1 MPAGTNPSLGR
12 KPRGIRRAAVRLVV
26 SLSVAY
32 LGWCAVLFFWQD
44 EMLFP
49 RYSAPSPLSSPPFAD
64 VQIVPIDVDE
74 QRQMEGWL
82 IPAASASPSSPAP
95 VVIYC
100 HGNAEIIDQQEWFV
114 KNYHRLGCSVF
125 LPEYRGYG
133 RSPGKPSEK
142 AIVEDC
148 VRFYDELLKRK
159 DVNPARIAIH
169 GRSLGGG
176 VAAQIAARRK
186 PAALILEST
195 FASVASYARKYCV
208 PDLLVRH
215 PFRTDLVLPELDVPI
230 LIFHGTRDDIVP
242 VEHGRRLAGLARNVL
257 YVEYDCGHNDSPGQ
271 GNEADYWARI
281 EAFLA
286 KAGVARPTA
295 TRAVNSERATSHP
308 RSVFPSWVVRR
319 MVVAVR
325 ATAD

>member
-1 MPAGTNPSLGR
+1 MARQEGTILHTIKNDSSMPVETDSSPGG
-12 KPRGIRRAAVRLVV
+12 KPRGARRAVVRLLV
-26 SLSVAY
+26 SLTVAY

-49 RYSAPSPLSSPPFAD
+49 RYSAPSPSSPPPSAN
-64 VQIVPIDVDE
+64 VQIVRIDVGE
-74 QRQMEGWL
+74 KRHMEGWFF
-82 IPAASASPSSPAP
+82 PAASASLSSPAP

-114 KNYHRLGCSVF
+114 ENYHRLGCSVF

-148 VRFYDELLKRK
+148 VRFHDELLKRE
-159 DVNPARIAIH
+159 DVDPGRIAIH

-195 FASVASYARKYCV
+195 FTSVASYAQKYCV
-208 PDLLVRH
+208 PKLLVRH
-215 PFRTDLVLPELDVPI
+215 PFRTDLVLPELDVPV
-230 LIFHGTRDDIVP
+230 LVFHGTRDDIVP
-242 VEHGRRLAGLARNVL
+242 VKHGRRLAKLARNAV
-257 YVEYDCGHNDSPGQ
+257 YVEYDCGHNDAPGP
-271 GNEADYWARI
+271 GNEADYWGRI
-281 EAFLA
+281 EAFLEE
-286 KAGVARPTA
+286 AGITRPTA
-295 TRAVNSERATSHP
+295 AQAV
-308 RSVFPSWVVRR
+308 
-319 MVVAVR
+319 
-325 ATAD
+325 D

>member
-1 MPAGTNPSLGR
+1 MPAATDSSAGA
-12 KPRGIRRAAVRLVV
+12 KPRKARRAAVRLLVL
-26 SLSVAY
+26 LSVAY
-32 LGWCAVLFFWQD
+32 LGWSTVLFFWQD

-49 RYSAPSPLSSPPFAD
+49 RYAAPSPLSSPPFANL
-64 VQIVPIDVDE
+64 QIIRIDVGE
-74 QRQMEGWL
+74 KRHMEGWF

-100 HGNAEIIDQQEWFV
+100 HGNAEIIDRQDWFV
-114 KNYHRLGCSVF
+114 ENYRRLGCSVF

-133 RSPGKPSEK
+133 RSPGKPSQK

-148 VRFYDELLKRK
+148 VRFHDELLKRE
-159 DVNPARIAIH
+159 DVDPRRIAIH

-208 PDLLVRH
+208 PKLLVRH

-230 LIFHGTRDDIVP
+230 LIFHGTHDDIVP

-257 YVEYDCGHNDSPGQ
+257 YVEYDCGHNDSPGR

-286 KAGVARPTA
+286 KVRVVRPTA
-295 TRAVNSERATSHP
+295 TR
-308 RSVFPSWVVRR
+308 VVK
-319 MVVAVR
+319 
-325 ATAD
+325 